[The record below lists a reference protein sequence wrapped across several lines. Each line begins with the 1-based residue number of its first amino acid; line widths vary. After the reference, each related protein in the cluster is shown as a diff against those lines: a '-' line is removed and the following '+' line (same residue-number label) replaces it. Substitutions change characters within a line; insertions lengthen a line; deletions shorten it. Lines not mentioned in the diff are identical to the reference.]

1 MILPES
7 LRPLPVTP
15 NGDEPAVSVPF
26 EDFVAVTEVRKVLL
40 GAGEFPVEGL
50 PAEDFD
56 CFAGRADIPFP
67 SRTAPKADVPVEL
80 PIPDMALENPVVHPA
95 FEVLPPSARR
105 AAPPKLRQAVDCEA
119 SYGRSRVSERWWVI
133 GMGLAACAVLF
144 SGTLV
149 DFIARGHAPQP
160 RGELHLPESPARSRA
175 CRGLRPSHRGKARL
189 PRRHRRAGRR
199 VIAPNPCS
207 GGFTRRESLLISR
220 PQPLKE
226 RWLSSV

>member
-7 LRPLPVTP
+7 LRPLPVSP
-15 NGDEPAVSVPF
+15 SGDEPAVSVPF

-40 GAGEFPVEGL
+40 GAGELPVEGL

-67 SRTAPKADVPVEL
+67 SRTAPKAEAPVEL
-80 PIPDMALENPVVHPA
+80 RIPDMALETPEVHPA

-105 AAPPKLRQAVDCEA
+105 AAPPKLQPAVDCEA
-119 SYGRSRVSERWWVI
+119 SYGRSRVSERWWVL

-149 DFIARGHAPQP
+149 DFISREAMR
-160 RGELHLPESPARSRA
+160 RSRVESFTF
-175 CRGLRPSHRGKARL
+175 PKTPPVS
-189 PRRHRRAGRR
+189 
-199 VIAPNPCS
+199 APAAVP
-207 GGFTRRESLLISR
+207 GQGAEEKPASLAATVE
-220 PQPLKE
+220 PE
-226 RWLSSV
+226 EE

>member
-149 DFIARGHAPQP
+149 DFISREAMR
-160 RGELHLPESPARSRA
+160 RSRVESFTF
-175 CRGLRPSHRGKARL
+175 PKT
-189 PRRHRRAGRR
+189 PP
-199 VIAPNPCS
+199 VPAPAAVS
-207 GGFTRRESLLISR
+207 GQATEEKPASLAVTVA
-220 PQPLKE
+220 PE
-226 RWLSSV
+226 EE